1 MRLNFKQLKS
11 CIAGAVLCVCG
22 TVQASSPSVLVEFN
36 GQYSGYFERPRLS
49 QVLLGIQSDK
59 SLYWPAARLYKLDAD
74 YIVAAEQLRA
84 EVLEQLRLLTIHWQ
98 AEPRVAAHFMQLRT
112 EITNW
117 RLAKPMHLPLDADKA
132 RTQPD
137 FDPKLD
143 EGQYLLQAKT
153 RPGFVTF
160 TGLGGDQF
168 IEHQAD
174 SYAYMYLAKA
184 HGIEQSGVDIIYW
197 LNAVRLSSQIKAG
210 QPFELEQPPIQLPVA
225 SWNRNQQQL
234 PPGALLFVPIPAQ
247 WLPDSWQDLN
257 QQLLQLIQS
266 RVYK

>member
-1 MRLNFKQLKS
+1 MRLNFQQLQG
-11 CIAGAVLCVCG
+11 CIAGVVLCLSA
-22 TVQASSPSVLVEFN
+22 TVQASSPAVLVEFN
-36 GQYSGYFERPRLS
+36 GQYSGFFERPRLS
-49 QVLLGIQSDK
+49 QVLLGVQTDK
-59 SLYWPAARLYKLDAD
+59 PIYWPAARLYQLDTN

-84 EVLEQLRLLTIHWQ
+84 DVLEQLRLLTIHWQ

-112 EITNW
+112 EIANW
-117 RLAKPMHLPLDADKA
+117 RLAKPLHLPLDADQA
-132 RTQPD
+132 RARPD
-137 FDPKLD
+137 FDPRLD

-153 RPGFVTF
+153 RPGFVTL

-168 IEHQAD
+168 VEHHAD

-184 HGIEQSGVDIIYW
+184 HGIEQSGVEVIYW

-210 QPFELEQPPIQLPVA
+210 QPFDLAQSPIQLPVA

-234 PPGALLFVPIPAQ
+234 PPGALLFVPIPAK
-247 WLPDSWQDLN
+247 WLPDTWQGLN

-266 RVYK
+266 RVQK